1 MGGKGMW
8 LASMGPR
15 SDCVKDGS
23 WLAGNCARK
32 ALSVAARRHTGI
44 RQHWRCQSVGR
55 AQAEGVR
62 LQSGRREGQW
72 LWQAGLKWARVSR
85 RAGKKSRQGE
95 GVDRLTA
102 QRELSANERK
112 GGGKEGWGEAPSRQL
127 ADSEEY

>member
-1 MGGKGMW
+1 M
-8 LASMGPR
+8 
-15 SDCVKDGS
+15 
-23 WLAGNCARK
+23 AGWFK
-32 ALSVAARRHTGI
+32 LG
-44 RQHWRCQSVGR
+44 
-55 AQAEGVR
+55 E
-62 LQSGRREGQW
+62 
-72 LWQAGLKWARVSR
+72 VSR